1 MPDMRCDIV
10 MPVWNN
16 KEVTS
21 RCIDSIFDN
30 THCDYRLIIID
41 NASDAPTRLYLEQLK
56 SSRPEA
62 VLLITNQENLG
73 FTKAVN
79 QGMRAASADFVCI
92 ANNDIIVSDGW
103 LQEMMQVAQS
113 HKDIGIVNPATN
125 FGKKKPSNIT
135 YQQYAVQ
142 MTKGKEGRFS
152 ETASPVA
159 FCYLIKKEVI
169 DKIGLLDERFSPGYF
184 EDTDYAI
191 RARRAGYKSVFAEG
205 AFVFHP
211 EHTSFK
217 KRGFNRLFKQS
228 EEKFYQMYPR
238 PERVLYVLKR
248 PPAEDFGVRIREF
261 LDKGAWVTVY
271 VKRSVPKPRLPNHT
285 YVRAFYF
292 SDLFFGIKVLFKILF
307 KKKRFT
313 KIFWEG
319 V

>member
-1 MPDMRCDIV
+1 

-41 NASDAPTRLYLEQLK
+41 NASDAPTRIYLEQVE
-56 SSRPEA
+56 SSRPDRVVIIANE
-62 VLLITNQENLG
+62 ENLG

-79 QGMRAASADFVCI
+79 QGIRASSAEYVCI
-92 ANNDIIVSDGW
+92 VNNDIIVSNGW
-103 LQEMMQVAQS
+103 LEEMMDVAEA
-113 HKDIGIVNPATN
+113 HEDIGIVNPATN
-125 FGKKKPSNIT
+125 FGKKKPPNKT
-135 YQQYAVQ
+135 YEQYAAE
-142 MTKGKEGRFS
+142 MTAGKKGKFS

-159 FCYLIKKEVI
+159 FCYLIKREVV

-191 RARRAGYKSVFAEG
+191 RARKAGYRSVFADG

-217 KRGFNRLFKQS
+217 KRGFDRLFKQS
-228 EEKFYQMYPR
+228 EEKFYRMYKR
-238 PERVLYVLKR
+238 PDRVLYVLVR
-248 PPAEDFGVRIREF
+248 PPGPDFQARVREF
-261 LDKGAWVTVY
+261 LDKGAWVTVFA
-271 VKRSVPKPRLPNHT
+271 KKSMPKPQLPNHT

-292 SDLFFGIKVLFKILF
+292 SDLFFNAKVFLKILF
-307 KKKRFT
+307 KKKKFT
-313 KIFWEG
+313 NIFWEG